1 MSPLPYTLMLN
12 SETGVDCTRH
22 DLKGLHTELLS
33 KTWGLLLRMK
43 QPNILGLMPAASIV
57 SKHSEMCDI
66 W

>member
-22 DLKGLHTELLS
+22 DLKGLHRTQDLGIAFENEAA
-33 KTWGLLLRMK
+33 
-43 QPNILGLMPAASIV
+43 NILGLMPAAAASIV

-66 W
+66 